1 MDIYVIGFGQKT
13 DYASLFAKFCN
24 FHKQEAKVDTNKLNI
39 NTLVDEAKFTP
50 FHWGVLIWC
59 LMIIIFD
66 GYDLVIYGVVLPIL
80 MQEWSLTAVQAGLLA
95 STALF
100 GMMFG
105 AMCFGTLSDKLGR
118 KKTIM
123 ICVGIFSGF
132 TFLGA
137 FASSPTEF
145 GILRFLAGL
154 GIGGVMPNVVALMTE
169 YAPKRIR
176 STLVAVM
183 FSGYAIGGMA
193 SALLGAWLV
202 PEHGWKIMFYIAC
215 IPLLSLPLIWK
226 FLPESLMFLTK
237 KGDTEQTRAIVQKIA
252 TEQPITAQTQ
262 FVLNEVTVG
271 DEAPLRALFQQGRTF
286 STLMFWVAFFMC
298 LLMVYALGSWLP
310 KLMIQAGYSLGAS
323 MIFLFALNI
332 GGMVGAIGGGVL
344 ADKFHLKPVLT
355 IMFAVGAISLILLGF
370 NSPQAVLYLLIA
382 LAGAATIGSQILLYT
397 FVAQFYPTAVRS
409 TGMGWA
415 SGIGRIG
422 AIVGPVLTG
431 ALLTFELPHQM
442 NFLAIAI
449 PGVIAAIAIFLVN
462 LKASVDGA
470 KQPKIVM
477 QEAAT
482 MKKAI
487 S

>member
-1 MDIYVIGFGQKT
+1 MQ
-13 DYASLFAKFCN
+13 S
-24 FHKQEAKVDTNKLNI
+24 NKINI
-39 NTLVDEAKFTP
+39 NTLIDEAKFTP
-50 FHWGVLIWC
+50 FHWGVLFWC

-66 GYDLVIYGVVLPIL
+66 GYDLVIYGVALPLL
-80 MQEWSLTAVQAGLLA
+80 MQEWGLSAVQAGLLA

-105 AMCFGTLSDKLGR
+105 AMTFGTLSDKLGR

-123 ICVGIFSGF
+123 ICVAIFSGF

-137 FASSPTEF
+137 FASNPVEF

-176 STLVAVM
+176 STLVALM
-183 FSGYAIGGMA
+183 FSGYAIGGMT

-202 PEHGWKIMFYIAC
+202 PQFGWKIMFYIAI
-215 IPLLSLPLIWK
+215 IPLVALPLIWK
-226 FLPESLMFLTK
+226 FLPESLMYLTNK
-237 KGDTEQTRAIVQKIA
+237 KEIEQTRTIVQKISPSHQLNGD
-252 TEQPITAQTQ
+252 TE
-262 FVLNEVTVG
+262 FVLNEVTKG
-271 DEAPLRALFQQGRTF
+271 DEAPVKALFQQGRMF
-286 STLMFWVAFFMC
+286 STFMFWIAFFMC

-332 GGMVGAIGGGVL
+332 GGMIGAIGGGAL
-344 ADKFHLKPVLT
+344 ADRFHIKKVVT
-355 IMFAVGAISLILLGF
+355 IMFICGAAALILLGF
-370 NSPQAVLYLLIA
+370 NSPQIVLYTLIA
-382 LAGAATIGSQILLYT
+382 VAGAATIGSQILLYT
-397 FVAQFYPTAVRS
+397 FVAQYYPSTVRS

-431 ALLTFELPHQM
+431 ALLTMNLPHQM
-442 NFLAIAI
+442 NFFAIAI
-449 PGVIAAIAIFLVN
+449 PGVIAALAIFMVN
-462 LKASVDGA
+462 LKTSVEA
-470 KQPKIVM
+470 K
-477 QEAAT
+477 AAVEPVLNSNPVT
-482 MKKAI
+482 QKATQ
-487 S
+487 

>member
-1 MDIYVIGFGQKT
+1 MNTQ
-13 DYASLFAKFCN
+13 
-24 FHKQEAKVDTNKLNI
+24 QLNVNSI
-39 NTLVDEAKFTP
+39 VDEAKFSS

-59 LMIIIFD
+59 LLIIIFD
-66 GYDLVIYGVVLPIL
+66 GYDLVIYGVALPLL
-80 MQEWSLTAVQAGLLA
+80 MQEWSLSAVQAGLLA

-123 ICVGIFSGF
+123 ICVGLFSGF

-137 FASSPTEF
+137 FASNPIEF

-176 STLVAVM
+176 STLVALM

-193 SALLGAWLV
+193 SALLGAWLIADY
-202 PEHGWKIMFYIAC
+202 GWKIMFYIAC
-215 IPLLSLPLIWK
+215 IPFLALPLIWK
-226 FLPESLMFLTK
+226 FLPESLMFLTQ
-237 KGDTEQTRAIVQKIA
+237 KGQTTQVAEIVQKISP
-252 TEQPITAQTQ
+252 TQSISPQIQ
-262 FVLNEVTVG
+262 FVLNETSTN
-271 DEAPLRALFQQGRTF
+271 EAPFKALFQQGRTF
-286 STLMFWVAFFMC
+286 STIMFWIAFFMC

-323 MIFLFALNI
+323 MLFLFALNI
-332 GGMVGAIGGGVL
+332 GGMVGAIGGGTL
-344 ADKFHLKPVLT
+344 ADKFHLKPVLS
-355 IMFAVGAISLILLGF
+355 IMFTVGAIALVLLGF
-370 NSPQAVLYLLIA
+370 NSPQFVLYLLIA
-382 LAGAATIGSQILLYT
+382 VAGAATIGSQILLYT
-397 FVAQFYPTAVRS
+397 FVAQFYPAAVRS

-431 ALLTFELPHQM
+431 ALLTLELPHQM
-442 NFLAIAI
+442 NFLVIAI
-449 PGVIAAIAIFLVN
+449 PGAIAAIAIFFVN
-462 LKASVDGA
+462 LKASVEGVKSSHA
-470 KQPKIVM
+470 SSTK
-477 QEAAT
+477 AT
-482 MKKAI
+482 PIKSTAH
-487 S
+487 

>member
-1 MDIYVIGFGQKT
+1 MQ
-13 DYASLFAKFCN
+13 S
-24 FHKQEAKVDTNKLNI
+24 NKINI
-39 NTLVDEAKFTP
+39 NTLIDEAKFTP
-50 FHWGVLIWC
+50 FHWGVLFWC

-66 GYDLVIYGVVLPIL
+66 GYDLVIYGVALPLL
-80 MQEWSLTAVQAGLLA
+80 MQEWALSAVQAGLLA

-105 AMCFGTLSDKLGR
+105 AMTFGTLSDKLGR

-123 ICVGIFSGF
+123 ICVAIFSGF

-137 FASSPTEF
+137 FASNPVEF

-176 STLVAVM
+176 STLVALM
-183 FSGYAIGGMA
+183 FSGYAIGGMT

-202 PEHGWKIMFYIAC
+202 PEFGWKIMFYIAI
-215 IPLLSLPLIWK
+215 IPLVALPLIWK
-226 FLPESLMFLTK
+226 FLPESLMYLTNK
-237 KGDTEQTRAIVQKIA
+237 KEIEQTRSIVQKISPSQQLNGD
-252 TEQPITAQTQ
+252 TE
-262 FVLNEVTVG
+262 FVLNEVTKG
-271 DEAPLRALFQQGRTF
+271 DEAPVKALFQQGRMF
-286 STLMFWVAFFMC
+286 STFMFWIAFFMC

-332 GGMVGAIGGGVL
+332 GGMIGAIGGGAL
-344 ADKFHLKPVLT
+344 ADRFHIKKVLT
-355 IMFAVGAISLILLGF
+355 IMFICGAAALILLGF
-370 NSPQAVLYLLIA
+370 NSPQIVLYTLIA
-382 LAGAATIGSQILLYT
+382 VAGAATIGSQILLYT
-397 FVAQFYPTAVRS
+397 FVAQYYPSTVRS

-431 ALLTFELPHQM
+431 ALLTMNLPHQM
-442 NFLAIAI
+442 NFFAIAI
-449 PGVIAAIAIFLVN
+449 PGVIAALAIFMVN
-462 LKASVDGA
+462 LKASVDA
-470 KQPKIVM
+470 KALTEPAVESNPIAQK
-477 QEAAT
+477 AT
-482 MKKAI
+482 Q
-487 S
+487 

>member
-1 MDIYVIGFGQKT
+1 MQNQKI
-13 DYASLFAKFCN
+13 
-24 FHKQEAKVDTNKLNI
+24 NI

-59 LMIIIFD
+59 LLIIIFD
-66 GYDLVIYGVVLPIL
+66 GYDLVIYGVALPLL
-80 MQEWSLTAVQAGLLA
+80 MQEWSLSAVQAGLLA

-105 AMCFGTLSDKLGR
+105 AMCFGTLSDKIGR

-132 TFLGA
+132 TFCGA
-137 FASSPTEF
+137 FASTPVEF

-176 STLVAVM
+176 STLVALM

-202 PEHGWKIMFYIAC
+202 PVYGWKIMFYIAI
-215 IPLLSLPLIWK
+215 IPCLALPLIWK
-226 FLPESLMFLTK
+226 FLPESLMYLTSK
-237 KGDTEQTRAIVQKIA
+237 HQTDTTRTIVSKIA
-252 TEQPITAQTQ
+252 PEQVLTTDTQ
-262 FVLNEVTVG
+262 FILNEVSEE
-271 DEAPLRALFQQGRTF
+271 DNAPLKALFQQGRSF
-286 STLMFWVAFFMC
+286 STFMFWIAFFMC

-332 GGMVGAIGGGVL
+332 GGMVGAIGGGAL
-344 ADKFHLKPVLT
+344 ADRFHIKKVLS
-355 IMFAVGAISLILLGF
+355 IMFMCGALALILLGF
-370 NSPQAVLYLLIA
+370 NSPQMVLYTLISV
-382 LAGAATIGSQILLYT
+382 AGAATIGSQILLYT
-397 FVAQFYPTAVRS
+397 FVAQYYPTTVRS

-431 ALLTFELPHQM
+431 ALLTMNLPHQM
-442 NFLAIAI
+442 NFLVIAI
-449 PGVIAAIAIFLVN
+449 PGVIASLAIFMVN
-462 LKASVDGA
+462 LQASVEASTQG
-470 KQPKIVM
+470 QSPKLNT
-477 QEAAT
+477 Q
-482 MKKAI
+482 AI
-487 S
+487 KNPAN

>member
-1 MDIYVIGFGQKT
+1 MQ
-13 DYASLFAKFCN
+13 
-24 FHKQEAKVDTNKLNI
+24 TNKLNI
-39 NTLVDEAKFTP
+39 NSIVDEAKCTP
-50 FHWGVLIWC
+50 VHWSVLLWC

-66 GYDLVIYGVVLPIL
+66 GYDLVIYGVALPLL
-80 MQEWSLTAVQAGLLA
+80 MQEWGLSAVQAGLLA

-105 AMCFGTLSDKLGR
+105 AMSFGTLSDKLGR

-123 ICVGIFSGF
+123 ICVAIFSGF
-132 TFLGA
+132 TFLGS
-137 FASSPTEF
+137 FTTTPVEF

-183 FSGYAIGGMA
+183 FSGYAIGGMT

-202 PEHGWKIMFYIAC
+202 ADYGWKIMFYIAGL
-215 IPLLSLPLIWK
+215 PLVCLPLIWK

-237 KGDTEQTRAIVQKIA
+237 KGETQKVAEIVKKISP
-252 TEQPITAQTQ
+252 QQVITPETT
-262 FVLNEVTVG
+262 FVLNEATIG
-271 DEAPLRALFQQGRTF
+271 DEAPLKALFQQGRTT
-286 STLMFWVAFFMC
+286 STIMFWIAFFMC

-323 MIFLFALNI
+323 MLFLFALNI
-332 GGMVGAIGGGVL
+332 GGMIGAIGGGVL
-344 ADKFHLKPVLT
+344 ADRFHLKPVL
-355 IMFAVGAISLILLGF
+355 IVMFTVGAAALVLLGF
-370 NSPQAVLYLLIA
+370 KSQQVLLYSLIA
-382 LAGAATIGSQILLYT
+382 IAGAATIGSQILLYT
-397 FVAQFYPTAVRS
+397 FVAQFYPAAVRS

-431 ALLTFELPHQM
+431 ALLTLQLPHQL
-442 NFLAIAI
+442 NFMIIAI
-449 PGVIAAIAIFLVN
+449 PGVIAALAILMVN
-462 LKASVDGA
+462 LKASVESKSKDT
-470 KQPKIVM
+470 
-477 QEAAT
+477 AAYQKST
-482 MKKAI
+482 TIKASNSSI
-487 S
+487 

>member
-1 MDIYVIGFGQKT
+1 MSIQT
-13 DYASLFAKFCN
+13 
-24 FHKQEAKVDTNKLNI
+24 LNI
-39 NTLVDEAKFTP
+39 NTVVDEAKFTP
-50 FHWGVLIWC
+50 FHWSVLIWC
-59 LMIIIFD
+59 LLIIIFD
-66 GYDLVIYGVVLPIL
+66 GYDLVIYGVALPLL
-80 MQEWSLTAVQAGLLA
+80 MQEWGLSAVQAGLLA

-105 AMCFGTLSDKLGR
+105 AMSFGTLSDKLGR

-123 ICVGIFSGF
+123 ICVAIFSGF

-137 FASSPTEF
+137 FASSPVEF
-145 GILRFLAGL
+145 GILRFVAGL

-202 PEHGWKIMFYIAC
+202 ADHGWKIMFFIAG
-215 IPLLSLPLIWK
+215 IPFVALPIIWK

-237 KGDTEQTRAIVQKIA
+237 KGETAQVAEIVQKISP
-252 TEQPITAQTQ
+252 EQKLNAETR
-262 FVLNEVTVG
+262 FVLNDVIAG
-271 DEAPLRALFQQGRTF
+271 DEAPLRALFQQGRMF

-323 MIFLFALNI
+323 MLFLFALNI
-332 GGMVGAIGGGVL
+332 GGMVGAIGGGAL
-344 ADKFHLKPVLT
+344 ADRFHLKPVLS
-355 IMFAVGAISLILLGF
+355 IMFTVGALALILLGF
-370 NSPQAVLYLLIA
+370 NSPQAVLYTLIA
-382 LAGAATIGSQILLYT
+382 VAGAATIGSQILLYT

-422 AIVGPVLTG
+422 AIVGPILTG
-431 ALLTFELPHQM
+431 ALLTLQLPHQM
-442 NFLAIAI
+442 NFLVIAI
-449 PGVIAAIAIFLVN
+449 PGIIAALAVFMVN
-462 LKASVDGA
+462 LKVSVEGTQQEQIPA
-470 KQPKIVM
+470 KRIKDSVL
-477 QEAAT
+477 
-482 MKKAI
+482 

>member
-1 MDIYVIGFGQKT
+1 MQ
-13 DYASLFAKFCN
+13 S
-24 FHKQEAKVDTNKLNI
+24 NKINI
-39 NTLVDEAKFTP
+39 NTLIDEAKFTP
-50 FHWGVLIWC
+50 FHWGVLFWC

-66 GYDLVIYGVVLPIL
+66 GYDLVIYGVALPLL
-80 MQEWSLTAVQAGLLA
+80 MQEWALSAVQAGLLA

-105 AMCFGTLSDKLGR
+105 AMTFGTLSDKLGR

-123 ICVGIFSGF
+123 ICVAIFSGF

-137 FASSPTEF
+137 FASNPVEF

-176 STLVAVM
+176 STLVALM
-183 FSGYAIGGMA
+183 FSGYAIGGMT

-202 PEHGWKIMFYIAC
+202 PEFGWKIMFYIAI
-215 IPLLSLPLIWK
+215 IPLVALPLIWK
-226 FLPESLMFLTK
+226 FLPESLMYLTNK
-237 KGDTEQTRAIVQKIA
+237 KEIEQTRNIVQKISPTQQLNGD
-252 TEQPITAQTQ
+252 TE
-262 FVLNEVTVG
+262 FVLNEVIKG
-271 DEAPLRALFQQGRTF
+271 DEAPVKALFQQGRMF
-286 STLMFWVAFFMC
+286 STFMFWIAFFMC

-332 GGMVGAIGGGVL
+332 GGMIGAIGGGAL
-344 ADKFHLKPVLT
+344 ADRFHIKKVLT
-355 IMFAVGAISLILLGF
+355 IMFICGAAALILLGF
-370 NSPQAVLYLLIA
+370 NSPQIVLYTLIA
-382 LAGAATIGSQILLYT
+382 VAGAATIGSQILLYT
-397 FVAQFYPTAVRS
+397 FVAQYYPSTVRS

-431 ALLTFELPHQM
+431 ALLTMNLPHQM
-442 NFLAIAI
+442 NFFAIAI
-449 PGVIAAIAIFLVN
+449 PGVIAALAIFMVN
-462 LKASVDGA
+462 LKASVDA
-470 KQPKIVM
+470 KALTEPAVESNPIAQK
-477 QEAAT
+477 AT
-482 MKKAI
+482 Q
-487 S
+487 

>member
-1 MDIYVIGFGQKT
+1 MNIQPI
-13 DYASLFAKFCN
+13 
-24 FHKQEAKVDTNKLNI
+24 NI
-39 NTLVDEAKFTP
+39 NHVIDEAKFTP

-59 LMIIIFD
+59 LLIIIFD
-66 GYDLVIYGVVLPIL
+66 GYDLVIYGVALPLL
-80 MQEWSLTAVQAGLLA
+80 MQEWSLSAVQAGMLA

-105 AMCFGTLSDKLGR
+105 AMSFGTLSDKLGR

-123 ICVGIFSGF
+123 ICVAIFSGF

-137 FASSPTEF
+137 FASNPIEF

-176 STLVAVM
+176 STLVALM
-183 FSGYAIGGMA
+183 FSGYAIGGMT
-193 SALLGAWLV
+193 SALLGAWLITDY
-202 PEHGWKIMFYIAC
+202 GWKIMFFIAG
-215 IPLLSLPLIWK
+215 IPFLALPIIWK

-237 KGDTEQTRAIVQKIA
+237 KGETEKVRAIVQKIA
-252 TEQPITAQTQ
+252 PEQNVTAQTIFTQ
-262 FVLNEVTVG
+262 NEASVG
-271 DEAPLRALFQQGRTF
+271 DEAPLKALFQQGRTF
-286 STLMFWVAFFMC
+286 STVMFWVAFFMC

-323 MIFLFALNI
+323 MLFLFALNI
-332 GGMVGAIGGGVL
+332 GGMIGAIGGGVL
-344 ADKFHLKPVLT
+344 ADKFHLKPVLS
-355 IMFAVGAISLILLGF
+355 IMFAVGAIALILLGF
-370 NSPQAVLYLLIA
+370 NSPQAVLYTLIA
-382 LAGAATIGSQILLYT
+382 VAGAATIGSQILLYT
-397 FVAQFYPTAVRS
+397 FVAQFYPAAVRS

-431 ALLTFELPHQM
+431 ALLTFELPHQI

-449 PGVIAAIAIFLVN
+449 PGAIAAIAVFLVN
-462 LKASVDGA
+462 LNASVEGSKA
-470 KQPKIVM
+470 
-477 QEAAT
+477 QESLQIKNTAIKSAANT
-482 MKKAI
+482 
-487 S
+487 

>member
-1 MDIYVIGFGQKT
+1 MNTHPI
-13 DYASLFAKFCN
+13 
-24 FHKQEAKVDTNKLNI
+24 NI
-39 NTLVDEAKFTP
+39 NTVVDEAKFTP
-50 FHWGVLIWC
+50 FHWSVLIWC
-59 LMIIIFD
+59 LLIIIFD
-66 GYDLVIYGVVLPIL
+66 GYDLVIYGVALPLL
-80 MQEWSLTAVQAGLLA
+80 MQEWGLSNVQAGLLA

-105 AMCFGTLSDKLGR
+105 AMSFGALSDKIGR

-123 ICVGIFSGF
+123 ICVAIFSGF

-137 FASSPTEF
+137 FAKSPTEF
-145 GILRFLAGL
+145 GVLRFLAGL

-193 SALLGAWLV
+193 SALLGSFLV
-202 PEHGWKIMFYIAC
+202 VDYGWKIMFYIAV
-215 IPLLSLPLIWK
+215 IPLLALPLLWK
-226 FLPESLMFLTK
+226 FLPESLMFMTK
-237 KGDTEQTRAIVQKIA
+237 KGETEKVRAVVHKIA
-252 TEQPITAQTQ
+252 PELNIPSTAS
-262 FVLNEVTVG
+262 FKLDEPVAG
-271 DEAPLRALFQQGRTF
+271 DEAPLRALFQQGRMF

-323 MIFLFALNI
+323 MLFLFALNI

-355 IMFAVGAISLILLGF
+355 IMFTVGAIALILLGY
-370 NSPQAVLYLLIA
+370 NSPQAVLYGLIA
-382 LAGAATIGSQILLYT
+382 IAGAATIGSQILLYT
-397 FVAQFYPTAVRS
+397 FVAQFYPAAVRS

-431 ALLTFELPHQM
+431 ALLTLELPHQM
-442 NFLAIAI
+442 NFLVIAI
-449 PGVIAAIAIFLVN
+449 PGVIAALAIFMVN
-462 LKASVDGA
+462 LRASVEGEKV
-470 KQPKIVM
+470 KQPDLVVNPK
-477 QEAAT
+477 QTAH
-482 MKKAI
+482 
-487 S
+487 